1 MIAQGRTLSFFFAS
15 SNAELGGR
23 HEVRP
28 LMQLLQLAIV
38 EYTRE
43 DQATDGI
50 TVSSCTVRVKLATGI
65 TGGDVYRGE
74 VANTRYLDV
83 IRRLNEVSTL
93 DSPCRN
99 DAGSV
104 SRLDTPR
111 DYDFLN
117 IANER
122 ARTGFWWPPDTKVF
136 NGVYVDI
143 LTSGVLTASC
153 TTLVGASLSSFSL
166 VGQVVWIVGSR
177 VRLSM
182 GAQDEGERDQS
193 NESQTGG

>member
-1 MIAQGRTLSFFFAS
+1 MITQGRTLSFFFAS
-15 SNAELGGR
+15 SNAKFGGR

-50 TVSSCTVRVKLATGI
+50 AVSSCTVRVKLATGI
-65 TGGDVYRGE
+65 TGGDVDGGE
-74 VANTRYLDV
+74 VANAGYLDV
-83 IRRLNEVSTL
+83 IRRLNKMSTL
-93 DSPCRN
+93 DGPRRN
-99 DAGSV
+99 ETGSV

-117 IANER
+117 VANER
-122 ARTGFWWPPDTKVF
+122 AWTGVRWPPDTKVF
-136 NGVYVDI
+136 YGVYVDI